1 LKDSILV
8 FDEAHN
14 IDSNCEE
21 IYSFEIEIQ
30 QAWTAF
36 WYLDHYSKNGG
47 DSSLEESYDLRQRKK
62 SAISVKCF
70 LLKFINA
77 IKNIE
82 LKNYR
87 NALGSVQRCITNIF
101 ILDV

>member
-1 LKDSILV
+1 
-8 FDEAHN
+8 
-14 IDSNCEE
+14 
-21 IYSFEIEIQ
+21 
-30 QAWTAF
+30 
-36 WYLDHYSKNGG
+36 
-47 DSSLEESYDLRQRKK
+47 
-62 SAISVKCF
+62 VKCF

-101 ILDV
+101 ILDVQDFMLIINTLLLEAGEKFNYVPIKEEEANYV